1 MVAAACAA
9 AVVYRNYFFHLY
21 QQNRSSEFK
30 VKFKQ
35 GSNRC
40 KKVLEAAKLAYAIN
54 AKESFTLTNLALKTF
69 GELLIVLTGK
79 YAIPALFSG

>member
-54 AKESFTLTNLALKTF
+54 AKESFTFNKLGSQDFWRIANSAHW
-69 GELLIVLTGK
+69 
-79 YAIPALFSG
+79 